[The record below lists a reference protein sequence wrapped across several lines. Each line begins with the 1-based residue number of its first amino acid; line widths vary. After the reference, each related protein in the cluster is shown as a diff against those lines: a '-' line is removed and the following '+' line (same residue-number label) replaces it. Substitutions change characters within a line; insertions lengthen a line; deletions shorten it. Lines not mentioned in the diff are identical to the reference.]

1 MSTASTGSSTG
12 SPTPAP
18 TEVRCLLLI
27 GAPAAFFLGSFM
39 VGRYPVGLATVAR
52 VLGAELGIGSPDW
65 PAVVRTVVIDVRL
78 PRILAGMLVGGGLAM
93 AGACY
98 QGVFR
103 NPLVSP
109 FTLGVSAGA
118 GFGAAL
124 AILLWPVPGVVLA
137 SAFGFGLAAVA
148 LCFLLAQGGRGAPL
162 VLVLA
167 GIVVGAFF
175 TALLSMVKYLADP
188 EAKLPLIEF
197 WLLGSLANAG
207 RGDVLMLLGLLL
219 PSGGLLLALRW
230 RLNLLALGDDE
241 ARSLGVDAGRQRLLV
256 VALATL
262 IAAGT
267 VAVAGIVGW
276 VGLVVPHAAR
286 LLVGADFRRLLPAA
300 GAMGSCYLLLVD
312 DLARSVTAGELPI
325 GVLTALIG
333 APVFALLLRRRR
345 LGWA

>member
-1 MSTASTGSSTG
+1 MT
-12 SPTPAP
+12 
-18 TEVRCLLLI
+18 RLLLI
-27 GAPAAFFLGSFM
+27 AAPLAIFLASFL
-39 VGRYPVGLATVAR
+39 VGRYPIGLANVIG
-52 VLGAELGIGSPDW
+52 VFGAELGLVAPHW

-78 PRILAGMLVGGGLAM
+78 PRIVAGMMVGGGLAL
-93 AGACY
+93 AGASY
-98 QGVFR
+98 QAVFR

-124 AILLWPVPGVVLA
+124 AILLWPAPGAVVLCA
-137 SAFGFGLAAVA
+137 FAFGLLAVA
-148 LCFLLAQGGRGAPL
+148 LCFLLGFGAGRGASPLAL
-162 VLVLA
+162 VLG

-197 WLLGSLANAG
+197 WLLGSLANAS
-207 RGDVLMLLGLLL
+207 RNDALMLVGLML
-219 PSGGLLLALRW
+219 PAGGGLLALRW
-230 RLNLLALGDDE
+230 RLNLLTLGDDE
-241 ARSLGVDAGRQRLLV
+241 ARGLGVEAGRLRLIV

-286 LLVGADFRRLLPAA
+286 LLVGADTRRLLPACA
-300 GAMGSCYLLLVD
+300 SMGACYLLFVD
-312 DLARSVTAGELPI
+312 DLARSITAGEVPI
-325 GVLTALIG
+325 GILTALIG
-333 APVFALLLRRRR
+333 APVFALLLRRGG

>member
-1 MSTASTGSSTG
+1 M
-12 SPTPAP
+12 
-18 TEVRCLLLI
+18 RLLLVL
-27 GAPAAFFLGSFM
+27 APATAFLLSFL
-39 VGRYPVGLATVAR
+39 VGRYPVEVGTVMR
-52 VLGAELGIGSPDW
+52 VLGAELGIVTPDW
-65 PAVVRTVVIDVRL
+65 PEVVRTVVVEVRL
-78 PRILAGMLVGGGLAM
+78 PRILAGMLVGGGLALS
-93 AGACY
+93 GACY

-124 AILLWPVPGVVLA
+124 AILLFPAPMVVVG
-137 SAFGFGLAAVA
+137 SAFTFGLLAVG
-148 LCFLLAQGGRGAPL
+148 LCFLLARGGGAAPL

-175 TALLSMVKYLADP
+175 TALLSLTKFLADP

-207 RGDVLMLLGLLL
+207 RRDVLMLLVLVL
-219 PSGGLLLALRW
+219 PCGALLLAMRW

-241 ARSLGVDAGRQRLLV
+241 ARALGVDAARLRLLV
-256 VALATL
+256 VGLATL

-267 VAVAGIVGW
+267 VSVAGIVGW

-286 LLVGADFRRLLPAA
+286 LLVGADFRRLLPASAALGA
-300 GAMGSCYLLLVD
+300 GYLVAVD
-312 DLARSVTAGELPI
+312 DLARSLTAGEMPI

-333 APVFALLLRRRR
+333 APIFALLLQRRTLAWR
-345 LGWA
+345 